1 MYVFTNISIFYSG
14 IMGRLIVISDGTL
27 LMVLVFYIPIHS
39 NHAMIAYLMLHM
51 GQKYSRH
58 CSIFDMGWR
67 LLSNIAQSSIKITKI
82 QRVFSIFSSRLKKE
96 HNLSAKAVWQ
106 TRRYQL
112 YSTTEFS
119 FFFLADQAMAI
130 RHPTAVCRL
139 FALWALPPFFLQYVA
154 ENLNQRVCS
163 FTKS

>member
-119 FFFLADQAMAI
+119 FFFSCRPSHGNKTPYRGMSTL
-130 RHPTAVCRL
+130 RPVSSPTIFFVVCCRESKSKGL
-139 FALWALPPFFLQYVA
+139 FIY
-154 ENLNQRVCS
+154 
-163 FTKS
+163 